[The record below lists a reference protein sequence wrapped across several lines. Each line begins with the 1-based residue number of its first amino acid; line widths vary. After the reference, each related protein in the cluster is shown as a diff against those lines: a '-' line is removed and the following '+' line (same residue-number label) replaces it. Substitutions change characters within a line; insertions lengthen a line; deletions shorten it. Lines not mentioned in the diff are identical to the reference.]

1 MEKIVKDKHALE
13 TEINGLENECGRLRD
28 LKEKFRDSL
37 EIIQPISTSVDFIE
51 NPIET
56 VKDSQTDIYYQREEK
71 IEDNKKTR
79 VNQFCPYCGASV
91 KGLRFC
97 GQCGKKVN

>member
-37 EIIQPISTSVDFIE
+37 EIIQPISTSVDFHIA
-51 NPIET
+51 
-56 VKDSQTDIYYQREEK
+56 VLQ
-71 IEDNKKTR
+71 
-79 VNQFCPYCGASV
+79 
-91 KGLRFC
+91 
-97 GQCGKKVN
+97 